1 MPQMKMNRNWVVA
14 TKRGHTVRFEKG
26 VPVGVPDDTTVVEAC
41 LAAGAEYVNPNQAPV
56 LPDMSQPVAPAALTA
71 AQRRDKVFVVFREMV
86 ANQAQHRDNFTAYGR
101 RARSTSRLLLV
112 SMSRPR
118 TSRRTGQ
125 RFSRSSEVAA

>member
-71 AQRRDKVFVVFREMV
+71 AQRRDKVFAVFREMV

-101 RARSTSRLLLV
+101 PSAKYITSAV
-112 SMSRPR
+112 GFDVPAKDV
-118 TSRRTGQ
+118 
-125 RFSRSSEVAA
+125 EAHWAAFQSQQ